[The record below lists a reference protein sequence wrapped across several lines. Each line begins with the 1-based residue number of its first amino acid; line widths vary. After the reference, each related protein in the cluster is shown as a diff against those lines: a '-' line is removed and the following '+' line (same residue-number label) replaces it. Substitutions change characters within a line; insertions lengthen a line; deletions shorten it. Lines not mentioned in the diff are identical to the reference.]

1 MTRRSFPLM
10 RESAARTQRAGY
22 EIRNAAGEND
32 APADVLVYDEI
43 GYWGITA
50 ADFVRDLQ
58 GVTAKRMTLRISSP
72 GGEVFEGIAIYNAIK
87 NHPAHVTSQVDGLAA
102 SIASFIMLAADEVT
116 IGDHAAVMIHDASGL
131 CIGNAADMQQTADLL
146 DKTSDNIADAYAN
159 KAGGT
164 RADWRDT
171 MRAETWYYGQEAVD
185 AGLADRMATPAA
197 SDKTTD
203 RADDVRTFAAMAAQF
218 EWRNFDPSRLAGRAI
233 RNGAEPGTP
242 NIPLIADTAVSP
254 HDTACEEGTWDA
266 NANVSR
272 LGSPLDLSIVKRVYA
287 WYDGDQVENG
297 EIVKGACKLPHHFV
311 GTDGTPGAA
320 SAAGVRNALS
330 RLPQTKGLSD
340 AERATIERHL
350 NGHLAKLPGREDD
363 TAPDQPTAITDLPDQ
378 PATSPAAE
386 PAQSAGQRDGPAV
399 QFGAWL
405 TGDLIAGAIQQAADH
420 NTTTNTAT
428 SEPAGKIAG
437 YDAETVRTILLGELN
452 DRPANAA
459 PQADTVAGAIQQ
471 AVSQDGLVD
480 VRVVSASQP
489 ADPPGTLDS
498 GAITSILLEEIT
510 NRPAEPD
517 LGSRPTTSRSISAA
531 ELADALREALQ

>member
-1 MTRRSFPLM
+1 M
-10 RESAARTQRAGY
+10 
-22 EIRNAAGEND
+22 
-32 APADVLVYDEI
+32 PAEVLVYDEI

-58 GVTAKRMTLRISSP
+58 GVTAKRMSLRISSP

-185 AGLADRMATPAA
+185 AGLVDRMATPAA

-203 RADDVRTFAAMAAQF
+203 HATNARTIAAMAAQF
-218 EWRNFDPSRLAGRAI
+218 EWRNFDPTRLGARI
-233 RNGAEPGTP
+233 VHEIKNGDAVRKSIEDD
-242 NIPLIADTAVSP
+242 IPLIADTAVSP

-272 LGSPLDLSIVKRVYA
+272 LGSPLDLSIVKRVYG

-350 NGHLAKLPGREDD
+350 NAHLDKLPGHDD
-363 TAPDQPTAITDLPDQ
+363 KSPDAPVATDQPDH
-378 PATSPAAE
+378 PATSPATE
-386 PAQSAGQRDGPAV
+386 PAQSAGAQGGPAV
-399 QFGAWL
+399 QLGAWL
-405 TGDLIAGAIQQAADH
+405 TGDLIAGAIQQAAEHDAP
-420 NTTTNTAT
+420 TNTAADQ
-428 SEPAGKIAG
+428 PAGSIAG
-437 YDAETVRTILLGELN
+437 YDADTFRTILLGELN
-452 DRPANAA
+452 NRPANAA

-480 VRVVSASQP
+480 VPVRTAANS
-489 ADPPGTLDS
+489 ADPPGSLDA
-498 GAITSILLEEIT
+498 GAISAILLEEIT
-510 NRPAEPD
+510 HRPAEPD